1 MAASFLS
8 IVSYLFGWIY
18 FLCWSFSFYPQ
29 TILNWRRKSTSGTTI
44 DFTAI
49 NLLGFSAYF
58 VSNASFLFSSQIRRE
73 YALRNHGLTPTVQ
86 INDLAFAGHAVVITT
101 VTWSQYAFP
110 GAWGFDKR
118 TKGEHGARMTSWI
131 KGIIV
136 GSFVGVAITAL
147 IVSAS
152 HDKDPENGWAWI
164 DVIYA
169 VGYVKV
175 IITLVKYMPQ
185 VIVNYR
191 NQSTRGW
198 SILQMQLDFVGGIL
212 SVGQL
217 LIDSYLQGDWSG
229 VTGNP
234 VKLALGNFSMFFDIV
249 FMVQHFYLY
258 RKDRKSYGDLE
269 NDPLL
274 GDDAR
279 RDGRID

>member
-1 MAASFLS
+1 M
-8 IVSYLFGWIY
+8 
-18 FLCWSFSFYPQ
+18 
-29 TILNWRRKSTSGTTI
+29 
-44 DFTAI
+44 
-49 NLLGFSAYF
+49 
-58 VSNASFLFSSQIRRE
+58 
-73 YALRNHGLTPTVQ
+73 
-86 INDLAFAGHAVVITT
+86 
-101 VTWSQYAFP
+101 
-110 GAWGFDKR
+110 
-118 TKGEHGARMTSWI
+118 
-131 KGIIV
+131 
-136 GSFVGVAITAL
+136 
-147 IVSAS
+147 
-152 HDKDPENGWAWI
+152 
-164 DVIYA
+164 
-169 VGYVKV
+169 KV

-269 NDPLL
+269 DDPLL

-279 RDGRID
+279 RDERID